1 MFAISQIDLAVHN
14 RTRVKKDVI
23 GASFKGNIQLMS
35 YQNKLFTKAISVLI
49 LTLLS
54 GCASLPNST
63 SERVGNRNIEFAL
76 TRHDTIP
83 VVFENGL
90 GGRMEWWKEVS
101 PEISKDASTFAYN
114 RPGLGDSDPVST
126 PRDGAHIVDEL
137 RVLLQAKGLNPPY
150 ILVGHSLGGLYMQLF
165 ARQYPDE
172 VAALVLVDSTHPQ
185 QLDGEGS
192 LDKQSFFVRG
202 LLGVLVTGAAKG
214 ELDLLTQTG
223 KQVLSLPTLSNK
235 PVFVLSASKPLEQ
248 EESMLAYDTNEKR
261 KDIARLYSGSKQIW
275 VDSGHAI
282 PLEKPEAVISV
293 IHEALSLYRQ
303 NRDQVK

>member
-1 MFAISQIDLAVHN
+1 
-14 RTRVKKDVI
+14 
-23 GASFKGNIQLMS
+23 
-35 YQNKLFTKAISVLI
+35 
-49 LTLLS
+49 
-54 GCASLPNST
+54 
-63 SERVGNRNIEFAL
+63 
-76 TRHDTIP
+76 
-83 VVFENGL
+83 
-90 GGRMEWWKEVS
+90 
-101 PEISKDASTFAYN
+101 
-114 RPGLGDSDPVST
+114 
-126 PRDGAHIVDEL
+126 
-137 RVLLQAKGLNPPY
+137 
-150 ILVGHSLGGLYMQLF
+150 
-165 ARQYPDE
+165 
-172 VAALVLVDSTHPQ
+172 
-185 QLDGEGS
+185 

-248 EESMLAYDTNEKR
+248 EESMLAYDANEKR

-303 NRDQVK
+303 NRGQVK